1 MNFTRILRRL
11 AVPAIAATV
20 MLGPSAAH
28 ADDALYN
35 IGIAS
40 YSDAYAGVL
49 DVAGGSTAPGAK
61 VIQYS
66 VTGGANQRWDV
77 RPTAGGSHIVNVK
90 SQFCLQTNGVAGAQL
105 SVTYCNDANPRQVW
119 NFSAPRF
126 TVIDAN
132 DPFHD
137 QHGEIFNP
145 YTLLRVD
152 VQGGGRLN
160 GTPIIGWPLNFG
172 ASQGFAYWPWT

>member
-1 MNFTRILRRL
+1 MNSTRILRRL
-11 AVPAIAATV
+11 AAAAAIAATA
-20 MLGPSAAH
+20 LLAPAAAH

-40 YSDAYAGVL
+40 YSDVYAGVL

-119 NFSAPRF
+119 RFNAPRYTF
-126 TVIDAN
+126 ADARIK
-132 DPFHD
+132 D
-137 QHGEIFNP
+137 QHDEIFNP
-145 YTLLRVD
+145 YTGLRVD

-160 GTPIIGWPLNFG
+160 GTPIIGWWGNNT
-172 ASQGFAYWPWT
+172 ASQGFVYWPWS